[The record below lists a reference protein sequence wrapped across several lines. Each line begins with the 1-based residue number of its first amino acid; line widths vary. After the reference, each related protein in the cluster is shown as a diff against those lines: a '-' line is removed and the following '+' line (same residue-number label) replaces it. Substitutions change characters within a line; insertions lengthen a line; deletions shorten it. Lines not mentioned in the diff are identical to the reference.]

1 MMSVEAMMEG
11 KTKLR
16 KINFL
21 MKYRESQG
29 MDSINERL
37 SNLSGFD
44 EGFDSPFIC
53 HSKIIYCSLQGFS
66 FRIYMYVISV

>member
-1 MMSVEAMMEG
+1 MMSAEAMMEG

-29 MDSINERL
+29 MDSINEQR

-44 EGFDSPFIC
+44 EGFDSPFIY
-53 HSKIIYCSLQGFS
+53 HSKIVLCGFY
-66 FRIYMYVISV
+66 F